1 MRAIDWVFVCLYFA
15 VLVVIGVRA
24 VRRIR
29 SSDDFAVAG
38 GRLGWPI
45 LFATVA
51 ASFLGGGA
59 AMGNAGNV
67 LKDGYVFM
75 FAFFAFGLQ
84 TVLVGQFMVHKLRRY
99 EGAHTVGDVM
109 EVHYGKGARL
119 ISGLLSLGLCA
130 GILGGQILAVG
141 TLLTTMLDIS
151 LFVGILIGM
160 GVVLL
165 YSTFGGM
172 WAVVQTDVVQFLVL
186 GILVPVALVLGVVKV
201 GGPAE
206 IVERVPADHL
216 TLLGGWTVVA
226 FVGTFITFLLG
237 ETMTPP
243 FAQRAFAASDPR
255 AARRGYVVSGF
266 FSLAFYFVTGSIGLV
281 ALILYP
287 KIATDQALP
296 TVMAN
301 LLPVG
306 ATGLA
311 LAALLAVIQS
321 TASSYLN
328 STAIV
333 FVKDIYVPF
342 IRPHASDRHRLLV
355 QRLST
360 LAVGVAAVAFAST
373 APSIIDAFLL
383 AFNLWAPTVVL
394 PLVVAVVWG
403 LRSSS
408 AGLAAMVG
416 GGLGGAIWTWGLGE
430 PYGVSGIVFGVVVNA
445 VVYFVTYA
453 VAPRGPRLVHHDDVK
468 LATEGALK

>member
-1 MRAIDWVFVCLYFA
+1 MTAIDWVLVCVYFG
-15 VLVVIGVRA
+15 VLVVIGVQS

-38 GRLGWPI
+38 GRLTWPI

-67 LKDGYVFM
+67 FTDGYVFM

-84 TVLVGQFMVHKLRRY
+84 TVLVGRFMVHKLRRY

-109 EVHYGKGARL
+109 ELHYGRGARL
-119 ISGLLSLGLCA
+119 IAGLLSIGLCA

-141 TLLTTMLDIS
+141 TLLTTMLDMP
-151 LFVGILIGM
+151 LFVGILIGI

-186 GILVPVALVLGVVKV
+186 GVLVPAALILGVMKV

-206 IVERVPADHL
+206 LVERVPAEHL

-237 ETMTPP
+237 EMMTPP
-243 FAQRAFAASDPR
+243 FAQRAFAARDPR
-255 AARRGYVVSGF
+255 AARRGYTVSGL
-266 FSLAFYFVTGSIGLV
+266 FSIAFYFITGSIGLV
-281 ALILYP
+281 ALVLYP
-287 KIATDQALP
+287 NIKTDQALP
-296 TVMAN
+296 TVMAD

-342 IRPHASDRHRLLV
+342 IRPHATDRHRLLA

-360 LAVGVAAVAFAST
+360 LAVGVLAVVFAST
-373 APSIIDAFLL
+373 APSIIDAVLL

-394 PLVVAVVWG
+394 PFVVAVVWG

-408 AGLAAMVG
+408 AGLAAMVA
-416 GGLGGAIWTWGLGE
+416 GGAAAGIWTWGLEE
-430 PYGVSGIVFGVVVNA
+430 PYEVSGIVFGVAVNA
-445 VVYFVTYA
+445 LVYFGAYLLT
-453 VAPRGPRLVHHDDVK
+453 PRRPRLVDAGDVT
-468 LATEGALK
+468 LAMEGAGR